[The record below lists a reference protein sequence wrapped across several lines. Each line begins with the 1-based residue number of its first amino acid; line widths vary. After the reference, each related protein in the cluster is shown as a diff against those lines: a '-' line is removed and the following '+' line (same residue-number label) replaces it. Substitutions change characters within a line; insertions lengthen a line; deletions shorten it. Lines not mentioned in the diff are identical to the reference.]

1 MQTRMRTFFLS
12 SLWLTML
19 AFVLSV
25 STVNCG
31 RDVVNENNAE
41 VSGDGGTNKE
51 NTNTETTSE
60 TQTENTL
67 EPTPEPQIEPTP
79 EPQAEPTPEPQA
91 EAKPETPIESQAEP
105 TPDSGE
111 VIPETPAEVEPDLP
125 EAILPESNQGT
136 GAFHVNQLFL
146 VMDPAD
152 GFDLNGDNVVD
163 NRFGELIGSIAL
175 LLAAFGAD
183 VQKQIDDQIKSQQ
196 LILLLELANNTD
208 PTVQTGTTD
217 VNFYIGQ
224 KSSIP
229 GTFGVDPSS
238 LDANGKPLISFK
250 NVTVNNGVIT
260 AGPGDFRLNLSLFP
274 NQPPLPITLKMTR
287 VTFRVDPQLRILTAG
302 KFGGALPMWN
312 LDLID
317 GINNQTVL
325 QLLVGLNP
333 RLAQPDIDLDNDKL
347 EKFGLQG
354 TTLECTDGDGTTK
367 FSQPIACHAGVTN
380 CSGRSCA
387 LDTRMADGISTVF
400 RFNASAIT
408 LNKPVP
414 PPTP

>member
-51 NTNTETTSE
+51 NANTETSAE
-60 TQTENTL
+60 TQAEN
-67 EPTPEPQIEPTP
+67 TPEPSSEPQVEPQTEPSP
-79 EPQAEPTPEPQA
+79 EPQAEPQA
-91 EAKPETPIESQAEP
+91 EAKPEATTEPQAES

-111 VIPETPAEVEPDLP
+111 VIPETPTEVEPDLP
-125 EAILPESNQGT
+125 EAILPEINKGT

-146 VMDPAD
+146 VMDPTD
-152 GFDLNGDNVVD
+152 GFDLNGDKVVD

-183 VQKQIDDQIKSQQ
+183 VQKQIDDQIQSQQ
-196 LILLLELANNTD
+196 LILLLELVNNTD

-287 VTFRVDPQLRILTAG
+287 VTFKVDPQLRVLTAG

-367 FSQPIACHAGVTN
+367 FSQPTACHAGVTN
-380 CSGRSCA
+380 CSTRSCA
-387 LDTRMADGISTVF
+387 VDTRMGDGISTVF
-400 RFNASAIT
+400 RFNATAIT